1 METDGRQGYPLY
13 AARPQSDL
21 LKECIMNTIFRAA
34 VLTGILSLTACL
46 PVTGGSHES
55 RIQVYKHDGSRQ
67 CEAGTSP
74 ADMQKELQGIRVYA
88 AEKSEL
94 LDKAYPEVCGGETG
108 SINVYTIDTED
119 RSEAEKRG
127 FKVLQKKD

>member
-1 METDGRQGYPLY
+1 M
-13 AARPQSDL
+13 
-21 LKECIMNTIFRAA
+21 KTIFRTVLAVAA
-34 VLTGILSLTACL
+34 LSLTACL
-46 PVTGGSHES
+46 PITGSSHES

-67 CEAGTSP
+67 CEAGISP
-74 ADMQKELQGIRVYA
+74 ADMQTELQGIRVYEA
-88 AEKSEL
+88 GKSEL

-108 SINVYTIDTED
+108 SINVYTIDVKD